1 MKKVIFGCL
10 TLAFSLSAKAQFN
23 LGMHQFTGVPQSTYT
38 NPGLLPQSRFFIAL
52 PSVYVNYY
60 NPTFVADDIIS
71 TVNDSSMLDFSKLYN
86 ERAGGTFGF
95 NIEQQSELFHLG
107 FRIKKKNFISLGVYN
122 SLQFGLQ
129 LPVDLLRLVQE
140 GTTSPYFQTN
150 PVSLDGVDINV
161 QSYVAYH
168 VGFARQFNEKFSLG
182 VRFKYIN
189 GLIGGGTE
197 YATGSFNSNMDSL
210 RITSNFRYNTAGIS
224 RLDQA
229 FGFLGNEGNPTT
241 GFNVSEW
248 VPTTGNF
255 GYGFDVGLT
264 YKPIKKL
271 LISAS
276 ATDIGSIK
284 WTQALTSWVS
294 NEADFT
300 YKGGEVNSGS
310 DDGAA
315 PGPFEGIVDTLISA
329 FNVQRVA
336 GKEFTTPLNTRYI
349 LSASYE
355 LLPSM
360 YLGGIY
366 SHNMF
371 SGTAYPAVTAFAQF
385 KIWNILFLRGNYT
398 VSKGSFDNLG
408 GALAV
413 KVGPAQVYAVAD
425 NVVALWDQG
434 NVSSFNVRLGANLVF
449 GMRKGKDKKK
459 DKVDPLVD

>member
-1 MKKVIFGCL
+1 MKKVFFGFIAL
-10 TLAFSLSAKAQFN
+10 LLSLSTQAQFN

-52 PSVYVNYY
+52 PSVYLNYY
-60 NPTFVADDIIS
+60 NPTFVADDIIT

-86 ERAGGTFGF
+86 ERAGGTIGF

-122 SLQFGLQ
+122 SLQFGLR

-140 GTTSPYFQTN
+140 GSTSPYFQNN
-150 PVSLDGVDINV
+150 PVSLNDLDINV

-168 VGFARQFNEKFSLG
+168 VGFARQFNEKFSVG
-182 VRFKYIN
+182 VRLKYIN

-197 YATGSFNSNMDSL
+197 FARGSFQSNLDSL
-210 RITSNFRYNTAGIS
+210 RITSDFRYNTAGIS

-255 GYGFDVGLT
+255 GYGFDIGVT

-284 WTQALTSWVS
+284 WTQNLTSWVS
-294 NEADFT
+294 NEADYTF
-300 YKGGEVNSGS
+300 KGGEVNVGEEN
-310 DDGAA
+310 A
-315 PGPFEGIVDTLISA
+315 PGLFEGITDTLINA

-355 LLPSM
+355 LLPNA
-360 YLGGIY
+360 YVGGIY

-371 SGTAYPAVTAFAQF
+371 AGTAFPALTAFAQF
-385 KIWNILFLRGNYT
+385 KIWNVLFLRGNYT
-398 VSKGSFDNLG
+398 VSQGTFDNLG
-408 GALAV
+408 GALAL

-425 NVVALWDQG
+425 NLMALSNQG
-434 NVSSFNVRLGANLVF
+434 NVSSFNVRLGLNLVF
-449 GMRKGKDKKK
+449 GMRKGKEKKK
-459 DKVDPLVD
+459 QEEANLLLD